1 MIDPQ
6 LLRKDIASV
15 QARLTTRKFELDVDK
30 FTTLES
36 ERKSLQTRTEELQGK
51 RNQLAKAIGMK
62 KGKGEDA
69 SAEMAEAS
77 QINVDMESGTA
88 RLTILQAELSDFLM
102 GIPNLPDETV
112 PVGKDETENKELKR
126 WGQEPIFDFEIKD
139 HVDLGGPLGL
149 DFEVAAKIS
158 GSRFMVLK
166 GPIARLHRALA
177 QFMLDTHTTDHEY
190 QEIYAPYI
198 VNAASMRGTGQLP
211 KFEEDLFKVPRE
223 MGGEAQSPSGDGA
236 ARVENFYLIPTA
248 EVPVTN
254 LVRDEIVN
262 ADNLPLKFVAHTP
275 CFRSEAGSY
284 GRDVSGMIRQHQF
297 DKVELVQITKPEDSM
312 QALEDLTAHAQRILE
327 LLELPYRKVLLCTG
341 DMGFGSTKT
350 YDLEV
355 WVPSQHAYREISSCS
370 SMGDFQAR
378 RMSAR
383 FKAGQGKPELV
394 HTLNGSGLAVGRALV
409 ALLENR
415 QQVDGSISIP
425 KALQPYLGGLE
436 TLKPIIR

>member
-15 QARLTTRKFELDVDK
+15 QARLATRKFELDVDK

-36 ERKSLQTRTEELQGK
+36 ERKSLQTRTEELQAK
-51 RNQLAKAIGMK
+51 RNQLAKSIGMK

-77 QINVDMESGTA
+77 QINVDMESGAA
-88 RLTILQAELSDFLM
+88 RLAILQGELSDFLM

-112 PVGKDETENKELKR
+112 PVGKDETENKEVKR

-223 MGGEAQSPSGDGA
+223 MGGEAQSPSGDGV
-236 ARVENFYLIPTA
+236 ARIENFYLIPTA

-284 GRDVSGMIRQHQF
+284 GRDVRGMIRQHQF